1 MLNLTFSS
9 IKITG
14 LWGQLLKT
22 ANIRTISK
30 SEQTRKMCSVC
41 LN

>member
-14 LWGQLLKT
+14 FWGQLLKT
-22 ANIRTISK
+22 ANIRAIFK
-30 SEQTRKMCSVC
+30 SEQTRQMCSFC